1 MLYQQMRE
9 PLQGEREAVDWLT
22 VARLL
27 RAVYGL
33 NLIEMTTYEAMFYVS
48 GLGKVVELTG
58 RSL

>member
-1 MLYQQMRE
+1 MLYQQLRE
-9 PLQGEREAVDWLT
+9 PVGAEREAVDWLT
-22 VARLL
+22 IARLL

-33 NLIEMTTYEAMFYVS
+33 NLMELTTYEAMFYVS